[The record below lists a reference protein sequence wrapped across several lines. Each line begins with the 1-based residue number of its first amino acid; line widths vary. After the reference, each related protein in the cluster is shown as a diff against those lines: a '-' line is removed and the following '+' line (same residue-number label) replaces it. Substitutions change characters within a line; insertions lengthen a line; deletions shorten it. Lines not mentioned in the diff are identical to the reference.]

1 MQPCNR
7 YLKPNSFGFVGVSNG
22 VPRVDDNNITPL
34 AYPVNPFFQIIF
46 LRSAKNRIN
55 MLKIRIKKFFKKFEI
70 GGILES
76 SEKRN
81 NFHKVLLSIYKD
93 IKRYIEK
100 TGILP
105 L

>member
-1 MQPCNR
+1 
-7 YLKPNSFGFVGVSNG
+7 
-22 VPRVDDNNITPL
+22 
-34 AYPVNPFFQIIF
+34 
-46 LRSAKNRIN
+46 

>member
-1 MQPCNR
+1 
-7 YLKPNSFGFVGVSNG
+7 
-22 VPRVDDNNITPL
+22 
-34 AYPVNPFFQIIF
+34 
-46 LRSAKNRIN
+46 

-100 TGILP
+100 PVFYHCEINIYFHKYICIVKK
-105 L
+105 